1 MIENKMWKISLTI
14 LFFGLGLFKP
24 IKIIKE
30 RFRKKKKEKRIFYRH
45 YNFFAQLGLMESNLL
60 KNPYTASQLHAN
72 LPREAICLIYSVQYM
87 DTHKLVLLN
96 ALSLFREPTQFSL
109 KMIDLL
115 GVHT

>member
-1 MIENKMWKISLTI
+1 MIENKMWKIPLTI

-30 RFRKKKKEKRIFYRH
+30 RFREKKKKKEPSTC
-45 YNFFAQLGLMESNLL
+45 NFFAQLRLIESNLL
-60 KNPYTASQLHAN
+60 KNPYTAFHLHAN

-96 ALSLFREPTQFSL
+96 ALSLFREPTQFSF

-115 GVHT
+115 GVNT